1 MSSALTSPL
10 SLQGNFS
17 LRVPDMV
24 NRHRGEVELKAG
36 GKSYTLC
43 LTLGALAHLEAAY
56 GGEDI
61 LTLAD
66 RFSQGHLTSRDAL
79 NLLEAGLKG
88 GGNESAALNL
98 ENLSF
103 EGGMA
108 GLIHTLADLLR
119 VTFGVASAESI
130 ESTEAERNQA
140 EEGGGTLPPFPG
152 NPC

>member
-10 SLQGNFS
+10 SLQGNFY
-17 LRVPDMV
+17 LRVLDMV
-24 NRHRGEVELKAG
+24 NRHRGEVELKADG
-36 GKSYTLC
+36 QSYTLC

-66 RFSQGHLTSRDAL
+66 RFSQGHLTSRDAV

-88 GGNESAALNL
+88 GGHESAALDL

-103 EGGMA
+103 ERGMA
-108 GLIHTLADLLR
+108 GLIRTLADLLR
-119 VTFGVASAESI
+119 VTFGSMDAEGI
-130 ESTEAERNQA
+130 EEDGAEINRS
-140 EEGGGTLPPFPG
+140 EEGGEDLPPFPG
-152 NPC
+152 NPS